1 MGSGRVSSTIQKI
14 FMVIGLLSILFLEM
28 YIVFLTFLSYLI
40 VDKSSKNPIFYQTNS
55 LLLII
60 C

>member
-1 MGSGRVSSTIQKI
+1 
-14 FMVIGLLSILFLEM
+14 MVVGLLSILFLEM

-40 VDKSSKNPIFYQTNS
+40 VCKSSKNPIFYQTNS